1 MSNLSVKATTHQNLT
16 NNMLENTEAVQEI
29 IIIIIMDRFMKLMRL
44 ISDAQ
49 LLKYSHQR
57 KNNDMSAYLTN
68 VANLHTIANVKM

>member
-29 IIIIIMDRFMKLMRL
+29 IIIIIIIMDRFMKLMRV

-57 KNNDMSAYLTN
+57 KIMTCLPT
-68 VANLHTIANVKM
+68 LQMLQTFIQLQT